1 MENFYKKIQF
11 FLEKR
16 IFFHLH
22 TYNLYVRKKL
32 GGVMLTEAEL
42 QKKWESLTF
51 TDNFIFSR
59 VMHDEHICRQVVEL
73 ILGVRIGK
81 IRYLS
86 AQDEHKTDPE
96 SMRIIMDVFLRD
108 ENRIINVE
116 VQTGHKKELPKR
128 SRYYQSVADVS
139 TTSTG
144 TKYRDLPE
152 NILIF
157 ICTFDPF
164 DRDFPRY
171 TFQYICNEDKQLKLK
186 DGSLRIFL
194 NTKATKLSALDQ
206 KLQAFYH
213 YLQDGVA
220 ESTLTQQI
228 FNKITTLK
236 NNSIERR
243 SFMTLALKMADLEYD
258 AYENGFD
265 RGHEAGLQ
273 AGLQQGLEQGIEQG
287 AYQNKLETA
296 RTFLSMGLSSEQVAQ
311 GTNLP
316 LDVVQGLL

>member
-1 MENFYKKIQF
+1 
-11 FLEKR
+11 
-16 IFFHLH
+16 
-22 TYNLYVRKKL
+22 
-32 GGVMLTEAEL
+32 MLTEAEL

-51 TDNFIFSR
+51 TDDFIFSR

-86 AQDEHKTDPE
+86 AQDEHKTDPD

-164 DRDFPRY
+164 DRNYPRY
-171 TFQYICNEDKQLKLK
+171 TFEYTCKETKHQLKLK

-194 NTKATKLSALDQ
+194 NTKATELSTLDQ

-213 YLQDGVA
+213 YLQDGIA
-220 ESTLTQQI
+220 ESTLTQEI
-228 FNKITTLK
+228 SSKITTLK

-243 SFMTLALKMADLEYD
+243 HYMTLALKMADIEYD
-258 AYENGFD
+258 AYEEGFD
-265 RGHEAGLQ
+265 KGREDGLQ
-273 AGLQQGLEQGIEQG
+273 AGLQIGLQQGIEQG
-287 AYQNKLETA
+287 REQGAYEKALETA
-296 RTFLSMGLSSEQVAQ
+296 KMFLSYGDPPEKVAIC
-311 GTNLP
+311 TKLP
-316 LDVVQGLL
+316 LDVIQGLLTIPDQ

>member
-1 MENFYKKIQF
+1 
-11 FLEKR
+11 
-16 IFFHLH
+16 
-22 TYNLYVRKKL
+22 
-32 GGVMLTEAEL
+32 MLTEAEL

-51 TDNFIFSR
+51 TDDFIFSR
-59 VMHDEHICRQVVEL
+59 VMHDENICRQVVEL

-86 AQDEHKTDPE
+86 AQDEQKTDPD

-164 DRDFPRY
+164 DRNFPRY
-171 TFQYICNEDKQLKLK
+171 TFQYICNEDKRLKLK

-194 NTKATKLSALDQ
+194 NTKATELSALDQ

-213 YLQDGVA
+213 YLQGGIA
-220 ESTLTQQI
+220 ESSLTQEI
-228 FNKITTLK
+228 FSKITTLK
-236 NNSIERR
+236 NNALERR
-243 SFMTLALKMADLEYD
+243 FYMTLALKLADARYDGYDEGLEK
-258 AYENGFD
+258 GISI
-265 RGHEAGLQ
+265 
-273 AGLQQGLEQGIEQG
+273 GLEQGLERG
-287 AYQNKLETA
+287 AHQKALETA
-296 RTFLSMGLSSEQVAQ
+296 RAMIGLGIPVDQVQ
-311 GTNLP
+311 LCTNLP
-316 LDVVQGLL
+316 LDVVQGLLESSET

>member
-1 MENFYKKIQF
+1 
-11 FLEKR
+11 
-16 IFFHLH
+16 
-22 TYNLYVRKKL
+22 
-32 GGVMLTEAEL
+32 MLTEAEL

-51 TDNFIFSR
+51 TDDFIFSR

-73 ILGVRIGK
+73 ILGVRIGE

-86 AQDEHKTDPE
+86 AQDEHKTDPD

-164 DRDFPRY
+164 NRNYPRY
-171 TFQYICNEDKQLKLK
+171 TFQYICNEDKRIKLK

-194 NTKATKLSALDQ
+194 NTKATKLSTLDQ
-206 KLQAFYH
+206 KLQEFYH
-213 YLQDGVA
+213 YLRDGVA
-220 ESTLTQQI
+220 DSTLTQEI
-228 FNKITTLK
+228 SSKITTLK

-243 SFMTLALKMADLEYD
+243 YYMTLALKMADIEYD
-258 AYENGFD
+258 AYEEGFD
-265 RGHEAGLQ
+265 KGRKDGLKTGLQ
-273 AGLQQGLEQGIEQG
+273 QGIEQG
-287 AYQNKLETA
+287 MQQGMQQGRKEGAHETKLETA
-296 RTFLSMGLSSEQVAQ
+296 KNFLSMGFPPEQVAQ
-311 GTNLP
+311 GTHLP
-316 LDVVQGLL
+316 LDVVQKLL

>member
-1 MENFYKKIQF
+1 M
-11 FLEKR
+11 
-16 IFFHLH
+16 HLQ
-22 TYNLYVRKKL
+22 TYNLYVKKKNL
-32 GGVMLTEAEL
+32 EVRLLTEAEL

-86 AQDEHKTDPE
+86 AQDEHKTDPD

-164 DRDFPRY
+164 DKGFPRY
-171 TFQYICNEDKQLKLK
+171 TFEYTCNEDKRLKLK

-194 NTKATKLSALDQ
+194 NTKATELSALDQ

-213 YLQDGVA
+213 YLQDGVV
-220 ESTLTQQI
+220 ESDLTQTI
-228 FNKITTLK
+228 SDSITTLK

-243 SFMTLALKMADLEYD
+243 HYMTLALKMADIEYD
-258 AYENGFD
+258 AYEEGFD
-265 RGHEAGLQ
+265 KGREDGLQ
-273 AGLQQGLEQGIEQG
+273 AGLLAGLQQGIEQGIEQG
-287 AYQNKLETA
+287 AYEKALETA
-296 RTFLSMGLSSEQVAQ
+296 KLLLTYGDSPEKVAIC
-311 GTNLP
+311 TKLP
-316 LDVVQGLL
+316 LDVVQGLM

>member
-1 MENFYKKIQF
+1 
-11 FLEKR
+11 
-16 IFFHLH
+16 
-22 TYNLYVRKKL
+22 
-32 GGVMLTEAEL
+32 MLTEAEL

-51 TDNFIFSR
+51 TDDFIFSR
-59 VMHDEHICRQVVEL
+59 VMHDDHICRQVVEL
-73 ILGVRIGK
+73 ILGVRIGE

-86 AQDEHKTDPE
+86 AQDEHKTDPD

-164 DRDFPRY
+164 NRNYPRY
-171 TFQYICNEDKQLKLK
+171 TFQYICNEDKRIKLK

-194 NTKATKLSALDQ
+194 NTKATKLSTLDQ
-206 KLQAFYH
+206 KLQEFYH
-213 YLQDGVA
+213 YLRDGVA
-220 ESTLTQQI
+220 DSTLTQEI
-228 FNKITTLK
+228 SSKITTLK

-243 SFMTLALKMADLEYD
+243 YYMTLALKMADIEYD
-258 AYENGFD
+258 AYEEGFD
-265 RGHEAGLQ
+265 KGRKDGLKTGLQ
-273 AGLQQGLEQGIEQG
+273 QGIEQG
-287 AYQNKLETA
+287 MQQGIEQGLQQGMQQGRKEGAHETKLETA
-296 RTFLSMGLSSEQVAQ
+296 KNFLSMGFPPEQVAQ
-311 GTNLP
+311 GTHLP
-316 LDVVQGLL
+316 LDVVQKLL